1 MTMRHIH
8 RRPWLGAAALTALAV
23 LLAASACARTPTA
36 AGDAVAV
43 ASPDAALVGA
53 DAVAIRVDYVG
64 GYLPA
69 TEIAARL
76 PVITVYGD
84 GRAIAEGPVPE
95 IYPGP
100 ALPNVQQWTIPPG
113 EIVGL
118 VRKALAA
125 GVGSTVD
132 FGRPGVTDQADT
144 RFTVATT
151 QGVKQTSVYALD
163 LVEQELLRSLSAAQ
177 SSARRELT
185 YVLDELRKPRGE
197 PQPNPTVS
205 LAVVSVPYT
214 QPDGP
219 APAPVAWPGP
229 ALPGDPI
236 GPGGQLGCVTVTGDA
251 ARSVLATAATANAAT
266 PWTSGGRSWGL
277 RFRPLL
283 PDESG
288 CADLALQR

>member
-1 MTMRHIH
+1 MDDTL
-8 RRPWLGAAALTALAV
+8 RRFRFGATALAV
-23 LLAASACARTPTA
+23 LLAASACADPQYRA
-36 AGDAVAV
+36 DDRARAV
-43 ASPDAALVGA
+43 ASPEAMFAGPDEV
-53 DAVAIRVDYVG
+53 VIRVDRVG

-84 GRAIAEGPVPE
+84 GRAIAEGPVPA

-113 EIVGL
+113 EIASL
-118 VRKALAA
+118 VQKALAA
-125 GVGSTVD
+125 GVGSDTD
-132 FGRPGVTDQADT
+132 FGRPSVTDQADT

-163 LVEQELLRSLSAAQ
+163 LVEDELLRSLTVAQ
-177 SSARRELT
+177 RSARRELK
-185 YVLDELRKPRGE
+185 YVLDELRE
-197 PQPNPTVS
+197 PGRDSVPYPATS
-205 LAVVSVPYT
+205 LAAVSVAYT
-214 QPDGP
+214 QPDGG
-219 APAPVAWPGP
+219 APPPVAWPGP

-236 GPGGQLGCVTVTGDA
+236 GPGGQIGCVTVTGDA
-251 ARSVLATAATANAAT
+251 AKSMLATAAMANAAT
-266 PWTSGGRSWGL
+266 PWTSGGKQWGL
-277 RFRPLL
+277 RLRPLL

>member
-1 MTMRHIH
+1 MTMDHTPRS
-8 RRPWLGAAALTALAV
+8 RYRLAATALAA
-23 LLAASACARTPTA
+23 LLVTSACADTPYRA
-36 AGDAVAV
+36 DDGAVAA
-43 ASPDAALVGA
+43 ASPAAMFAGPDEV
-53 DAVAIRVDYVG
+53 VIRVDRVG

-69 TEIAARL
+69 SEIAARL
-76 PVITVYGD
+76 PVITVYSD

-95 IYPGP
+95 IWPGP
-100 ALPNVQQWTIPPG
+100 ALPNVQQWSIPPG
-113 EIVGL
+113 EIEDL

-144 RFTVATT
+144 RITVATT
-151 QGVKQTSVYALD
+151 QGVKQTSVYALETVD
-163 LVEQELLRSLSAAQ
+163 DVPARSLTAAQ
-177 SSARRELT
+177 NAARRDLT

-197 PQPNPTVS
+197 PRPNPTVS

-214 QPDGP
+214 PPDGP
-219 APAPVAWPGP
+219 ASAPVAWPGP

-236 GPGGQLGCVTVTGDA
+236 GPGGQMGCVTVTGDA
-251 ARSVLATAATANAAT
+251 AKTVLAVAAEANAAT
-266 PWTSGGRSWGL
+266 PWTSGGRSWNL

-288 CADLALQR
+288 CADVALQR